1 MKTLPDD
8 LDRLP
13 KMSQGDERPS
23 LLPSGRAERAPGMT
37 SGEWTLLGGVALIVV
52 SGVLLFFA
60 YGLASKIVTDDQ
72 PQYWSVILKTM
83 FTLAPCGPMTWA
95 GLSGLIL
102 GVVFVFAGIRS
113 VRVRSRVS

>member
-1 MKTLPDD
+1 MKPLPDD

-37 SGEWTLLGGVALIVV
+37 RGEWTLLGGIVLIVV
-52 SGVLLFFA
+52 CGILLFFA
-60 YGLASKIVTDDQ
+60 YGLASKIVTDDH
-72 PQYWSVILKTM
+72 PQYWSVMVKTI

-95 GLSGLIL
+95 ALLGLIL
-102 GVVFVFAGIRS
+102 GVVVVVAGMRS
-113 VRVRSRVS
+113 VRSSVS